1 MTRIAVLYGG
11 LSPER
16 EVSLNTGKACG
27 AALETEGFDV
37 VMIDM
42 TTDLMTQLR
51 EANPDVIF
59 NALHGEWGEDGRVQG
74 VLDLYGKPYTHSGVM
89 ASALAMDKQR
99 AKAVLSDA
107 GITVPQGKLVAREAL
122 RDGHPLPPP
131 YVIKPNA
138 QGSSVGVFMV
148 EVGADGPP
156 LEIIDMDD
164 MGEQV
169 LVEPFIKGRELTVAV
184 MDGKALA
191 VTEIIP
197 AEGWYDYE
205 AKYADGG
212 SRHVVPARI
221 PDEVT
226 QLCMRWAEKAHFAL
240 GCKGLTR
247 ADLFYA
253 PNGNYPAA
261 DNCQEKNADVN
272 AVLTDIVNKVIM
284 LEVNTQPGMTA
295 TSLAP
300 EQAIHT
306 GLSFNQLCRWIVEDA
321 TWPR

>member
-1 MTRIAVLYGG
+1 VTRVAVLYGG

-27 AALETEGFDV
+27 AALKAEGFDL

-42 TTDLMTQLR
+42 TVDLMIQLR
-51 EANPDVIF
+51 EAKPDVIF

-99 AKAVLSDA
+99 AKAVLSDV
-107 GITVPQGKLVAREAL
+107 GITVPQGKLVARESL
-122 RDGHPLPPP
+122 RDGHPLSPP

-148 EVGADGPP
+148 EAGAEGPP
-156 LEIIDMDD
+156 LEIIDMED

-212 SRHVVPARI
+212 SRHIVPAQI
-221 PDEVT
+221 PEEIT
-226 QLCMRWAEKAHFAL
+226 QLCMRWAEKAHIAL

-253 PNGNYPAA
+253 PDGNYPAA
-261 DNCQEKNADVN
+261 ANFKEKNTDIN

-300 EQAIHT
+300 EQAIYT